1 MKYLGHVEDPD
12 LWELD
17 VLKGGEDDLLPVQW
31 WWSSIVSSP
40 WGGIVTTTL
49 LFWLLSRITRSR
61 RSPALAANL
70 GSFLLFISSM
80 LTSFSVIRELSF
92 RSNVP
97 TLIPT
102 YNTSN
107 QSLITN

>member
-1 MKYLGHVEDPD
+1 MLRILIFGNLMSLRVARMISS
-12 LWELD
+12 L
-17 VLKGGEDDLLPVQW
+17 W

-40 WGGIVTTTL
+40 WGGIITTTL

-61 RSPALAANL
+61 SSPASAASL
-70 GSFLLFISSM
+70 GSFLLLTSSM
-80 LTSFSVIRELSF
+80 VASF

-107 QSLITN
+107 QSLITNSKFLA